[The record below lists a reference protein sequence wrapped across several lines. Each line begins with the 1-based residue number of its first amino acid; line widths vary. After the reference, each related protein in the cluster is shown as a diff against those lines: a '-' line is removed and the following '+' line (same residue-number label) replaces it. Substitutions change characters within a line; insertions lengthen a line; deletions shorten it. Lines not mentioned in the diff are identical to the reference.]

1 MGRLL
6 PPSVKSPK
14 AAQGA
19 SGASTHAK
27 GAALLMDASTAASRH
42 KDVPKDS
49 KVARSKKSVFAEPE
63 APSSLDDPR
72 LAKPIFT
79 GGSQTRASEKLASE
93 LQATDP
99 SVYAYDEVYDEISN
113 ARDRSK
119 RARKQ
124 ADDLKPRYME
134 KILETAK
141 QRQVQHKVVREK
153 MLDKEREREGDMF
166 ADKETFVTNACKEQ
180 KEQRQKL
187 VEDEDMREAAET
199 NAGRRGYGAAVAAGF
214 YRGFLDQIDRDD
226 INKVV
231 VSGASAPSQV
241 QIVGDNPASHSSVR
255 KSEALV
261 SGLNVAD
268 SSARPRHTRLST
280 QDSATSPDNGKEST
294 TTHRAEEFRRHA
306 GSRSSYSHIIEQG
319 LSAQQQMKDDARIR
333 EHEALVKKYARRN
346 DAVSIEAA
354 RQRYLA
360 RKQQQV

>member
-1 MGRLL
+1 MTL
-6 PPSVKSPK
+6 
-14 AAQGA
+14 
-19 SGASTHAK
+19 
-27 GAALLMDASTAASRH
+27 
-42 KDVPKDS
+42 
-49 KVARSKKSVFAEPE
+49 
-63 APSSLDDPR
+63 
-72 LAKPIFT
+72 IFT

-99 SVYAYDEVYDEISN
+99 SVYAYDEMYDEISN

-141 QRQVQHKVVREK
+141 QRQVQHEVVREK
-153 MLDKEREREGDMF
+153 MLDKEQEREGNMF
-166 ADKETFVTNACKEQ
+166 ADKETFVTNAYKEQ

-199 NAGRRGYGAAVAAGF
+199 STGQRGYGAAVAAGF

-226 INKVV
+226 INKAV
-231 VSGASAPSQV
+231 VSGASVPSQV
-241 QIVGDNPASHSSVR
+241 QTVEDNPANHSLVR
-255 KSEALV
+255 KSEALL

-280 QDSATSPDNGKEST
+280 QDSATSPDNGRESM
-294 TTHRAEEFRRHA
+294 TTHRAEEFRRHT

-319 LSAQQQMKDDARIR
+319 LSIQQQMKDDARTR

-354 RQRYLA
+354 CQRYLA

>member
-1 MGRLL
+1 MRKTATLKFGLN
-6 PPSVKSPK
+6 VPK
-14 AAQGA
+14 QG
-19 SGASTHAK
+19 T
-27 GAALLMDASTAASRH
+27 STAASKH
-42 KDVPKDS
+42 KDVPKDGE
-49 KVARSKKSVFAEPE
+49 ATRSKKSVFAEPE
-63 APSSLDDPR
+63 ALSSLDDSR
-72 LAKPIFT
+72 LAKPNFT

-119 RARKQ
+119 QARKQ

-141 QRQVQHKVVREK
+141 QRQVQHEVVREK

-166 ADKETFVTNACKEQ
+166 ADKETFVTNAYKEQ

-199 NAGRRGYGAAVAAGF
+199 STNRRGNGVAVAAGF

-226 INKVV
+226 INKAV
-231 VSGASAPSQV
+231 VSGAGVSPLPQTV
-241 QIVGDNPASHSSVR
+241 DGNTASHASAR
-255 KSEALV
+255 KSEVLV
-261 SGLNVAD
+261 AGLNIAD
-268 SSARPRHTRLST
+268 NSARPRHTRVSA
-280 QDSATSPDNGKEST
+280 QDSAANYDYSKEGT
-294 TTHRAEEFRRHA
+294 TRHRAEEFRHNA
-306 GSRSSYSHIIEQG
+306 SSSRSAYSHIIEQG
-319 LSAQQQMKDDARIR
+319 LNAQQQMKDEARMR

-360 RKQQQV
+360 RKQQYV

>member
-1 MGRLL
+1 MRKTTGLKFGL
-6 PPSVKSPK
+6 NVSK
-14 AAQGA
+14 QG
-19 SGASTHAK
+19 T
-27 GAALLMDASTAASRH
+27 STAASRH
-42 KDVPKDS
+42 RDVPKDGES
-49 KVARSKKSVFAEPE
+49 VCSKKSVFAEPE
-63 APSSLDDPR
+63 APSSLDDSR

-124 ADDLKPRYME
+124 ADDLRPRYME

-141 QRQVQHKVVREK
+141 QRQVQHEVVREK

-166 ADKETFVTNACKEQ
+166 ADKETFVTNAYKEQ

-187 VEDEDMREAAET
+187 VEDEDMREVAET
-199 NAGRRGYGAAVAAGF
+199 NTGRRGYGAAVAAGF

-231 VSGASAPSQV
+231 VSGASVPSQAQAV
-241 QIVGDNPASHSSVR
+241 EDNIASHSSVR

-268 SSARPRHTRLST
+268 SSARPRHARLST
-280 QDSATSPDNGKEST
+280 QDSATSSDNGKEST

-319 LSAQQQMKDDARIR
+319 LSAQQQMKDDARTR